1 MTKYFATANAL
12 FLLLGCFA
20 VFGEFTKTD
29 YLNENEAPVV
39 IKVPYYANGAK
50 EPVEMELTLQPGD
63 IYKSRPGKNGLV
75 YEKYGLVEKTFAEF
89 VKKER
94 PTPVVKA
101 LDITDK
107 LNERYEKYLE
117 GQKSEKMPKEWVKE
131 YRTYFSDELENIE
144 YKIKDQLEWKK
155 TNAHDEK
162 KIESLEKA
170 KTFLQ
175 SISSRLDDL
184 EDPASDPDQDGL
196 DNRTEFMR
204 GTNPCLK
211 DYVSAYPIYYEVVY
225 DHSPVVTGTF
235 YLVNSLKEPVKVEWG
250 NYLNHLSDFYKL
262 NVSFNGRPAPED
274 ILELPAASTNRL
286 DCYFNAEA
294 FPRYFDEAYDI
305 DFYDVTNEYKG
316 VRLKLKFHTY
326 EDNSRPLTSP
336 EITKPD
342 KGSLFSGND
351 AFTCGWEEPEGKA
364 MKKDSSER
372 MHYKVQF
379 VDPFGKNGE
388 KDVSKGGNAFVKKH
402 QNFKANDL
410 KPGTYFWRAN
420 KQDRFHAPVSS
431 SWSWFAI
438 GREVAPEAEK
448 KPNLD

>member
-1 MTKYFATANAL
+1 MTKYFATANVL

-20 VFGEFTKTD
+20 AFGEFTKTD

-39 IKVPYYANGAK
+39 IKVPYYEKGAK

-63 IYKSRPGKNGLV
+63 LYKSRPGKNGLV
-75 YEKYGLVEKTFAEF
+75 YEKYGLVEKTFTEF

-101 LDITDK
+101 RDGRDR

-131 YRTYFSDELENIE
+131 YRDNFSYKLKYVERDIE
-144 YKIKDQLEWKK
+144 METRARDAKK
-155 TNAHDEK
+155 VR
-162 KIESLEKA
+162 SLEKA
-170 KTFLQ
+170 KAFLQ
-175 SISSRLDDL
+175 SISSRIDDL

-204 GTNPCLK
+204 GTNPFLK
-211 DYVSAYPIYYEVVY
+211 DYVFAYPMYYEVVY

-235 YLVNSLKEPVKVEWG
+235 YLVNSLKVPVKIEWE
-250 NYLNHLSDFYKL
+250 NHLYRFSDFYKL
-262 NVSFNGRPAPED
+262 NVSINGRSIPEV
-274 ILELPAASTNRL
+274 IELPAASTNRL
-286 DCYFNAEA
+286 DCCFNAEA

-305 DFYDVTNEYKG
+305 DFYDVTNEYNGASFK
-316 VRLKLKFHTY
+316 VKFHTY

-336 EITKPD
+336 VITKPD
-342 KGSLFSGND
+342 KGSLFSGNE

-372 MHYKVQF
+372 MHYRVQF
-379 VDPFGKNGE
+379 VDPFGEKGE
-388 KDVSKGGNAFVKKH
+388 RDFKIGVNAFVKRH
-402 QNFKANDL
+402 QNLKADEFKQ
-410 KPGTYFWRAN
+410 GTYFWRAN

-431 SWSWFAI
+431 DWSWFAI